1 MDTRQISLFRLS
13 NDDFP
18 DNDASHNIEDATLD
32 AECNQEALALLS
44 VCFREICTAPQPRT
58 QSHAIPTSLH
68 WRDRLQMEDQIL
80 DENSPVP
87 VFNALRE
94 EVSLFRDQTEIFIE
108 DIIADIHRKMSIKI
122 IGIGMP
128 VHHQR
133 PHNDAVAPHCMVK
146 SKIVFMQE
154 NVLLDFK
161 MQPEIG
167 EIQVYGCIFDAVCE
181 AIKDGSDIS
190 QLKIAVCRVSVG
202 NLRTIDTTNNIK
214 RKNNIFTTDDFLVL
228 RHAKSCILQMQLVFR
243 IVMQAHD
250 MELFLQ
256 GPFAQFVELP
266 NKKHS
271 KELPAK
277 VTEDLTKNVEDFGL
291 DSSSA
296 NECLKEVPLS
306 VTKDLTKYVEDFG
319 DDFSSVNKCLK
330 DLVEHVVKT
339 AIDGSSRK
347 GKGKKSKKKRPKGK
361 VFFHTKPRKKC
372 KFKTF
377 TAAQTIQT

>member
-1 MDTRQISLFRLS
+1 MDTRQIPLFRFS

-18 DNDASHNIEDATLD
+18 ENDTSYNIEDATLD

-68 WRDRLQMEDQIL
+68 WRDRLQMEDQII
-80 DENSPVP
+80 DENSAAP

-133 PHNDAVAPHCMVK
+133 PDNDAVAPHCMVK
-146 SKIVFMQE
+146 SKIVFVQE

-202 NLRTIDTTNNIK
+202 NLRTIETTNNIK

-228 RHAKSCILQMQLVFR
+228 RHANSCILQMQLVFR

-277 VTEDLTKNVEDFGL
+277 VTEDWTKNVEDFGL

-296 NECLKEVPLS
+296 NECSKEVPLS

-339 AIDGSSRK
+339 AIEK

>member
-1 MDTRQISLFRLS
+1 
-13 NDDFP
+13 
-18 DNDASHNIEDATLD
+18 
-32 AECNQEALALLS
+32 
-44 VCFREICTAPQPRT
+44 
-58 QSHAIPTSLH
+58 
-68 WRDRLQMEDQIL
+68 
-80 DENSPVP
+80 
-87 VFNALRE
+87 
-94 EVSLFRDQTEIFIE
+94 
-108 DIIADIHRKMSIKI
+108 
-122 IGIGMP
+122 
-128 VHHQR
+128 
-133 PHNDAVAPHCMVK
+133 
-146 SKIVFMQE
+146 
-154 NVLLDFK
+154 
-161 MQPEIG
+161 
-167 EIQVYGCIFDAVCE
+167 
-181 AIKDGSDIS
+181 
-190 QLKIAVCRVSVG
+190 
-202 NLRTIDTTNNIK
+202 
-214 RKNNIFTTDDFLVL
+214 
-228 RHAKSCILQMQLVFR
+228 MQLVFR

>member
-1 MDTRQISLFRLS
+1 MDTRQIPLFRFS

-18 DNDASHNIEDATLD
+18 ENDTSYNIEDATLD

-44 VCFREICTAPQPRT
+44 VCFREICTAPQPRS

-68 WRDRLQMEDQIL
+68 WRDRLQMEDQII
-80 DENSPVP
+80 DENSAAP

-122 IGIGMP
+122 IRIGMP

-133 PHNDAVAPHCMVK
+133 PDNDAVAPHCMVK
-146 SKIVFMQE
+146 SKIVFVQE

-202 NLRTIDTTNNIK
+202 NLRTIETTNNIK
-214 RKNNIFTTDDFLVL
+214 RKNNIFATDDFLVL
-228 RHAKSCILQMQLVFR
+228 RHANSCILQMQLVFR

-296 NECLKEVPLS
+296 NECSKEVPLS

-339 AIDGSSRK
+339 AIEK

>member
-1 MDTRQISLFRLS
+1 MDTRQIPLFRFS

-18 DNDASHNIEDATLD
+18 ENDTSYNIEDATLD

-44 VCFREICTAPQPRT
+44 VCFREICTAPQPRS

-68 WRDRLQMEDQIL
+68 WRDRLHMEDQII
-80 DENSPVP
+80 DENSAVP

-146 SKIVFMQE
+146 SKIVFVQE

-161 MQPEIG
+161 MQAEIG

-228 RHAKSCILQMQLVFR
+228 RHANSCILQMQLVFR

-277 VTEDLTKNVEDFGL
+277 VTEDWTKNVEDFGL

-296 NECLKEVPLS
+296 NECSKEVPLS

-330 DLVEHVVKT
+330 DLAEHVVKT
-339 AIDGSSRK
+339 AIEK